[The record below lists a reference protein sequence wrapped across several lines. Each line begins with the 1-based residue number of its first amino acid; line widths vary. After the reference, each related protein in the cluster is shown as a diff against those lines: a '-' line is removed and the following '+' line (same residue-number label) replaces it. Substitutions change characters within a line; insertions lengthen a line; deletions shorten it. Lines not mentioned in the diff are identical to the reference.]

1 MRGIEMKLFVGLL
14 LVASGIVAVWGFKAR
29 PALTD
34 DNTAPFVPGAGPVPV
49 MVELFTSEVCSS
61 CPPADVLLSKL
72 DQQPINGVDIIVLS
86 EHVDYWNSL
95 GWQDPFSSAD
105 FSQRQTVY
113 GDAFR
118 NGSVYTPQMVVDG
131 QQQFVGSDEK
141 RAHAA
146 VIKAAK
152 EARAK
157 VELQMTSSK
166 EPAAKLSINITNLPQ
181 VTANDT
187 AEVLLAITESNLLSN
202 VARGENAGRSLTHT
216 AVVRQLQTV
225 GEVAAG
231 SNSFTADA
239 TLPFNTAWRKENL
252 RIVVFIQE
260 RRTRRVLGAASLKVS
275 A

>member
-1 MRGIEMKLFVGLL
+1 MKFFIGLL
-14 LVASGIVAVWGFKAR
+14 LIVSGIAFWGFRHR
-29 PALTD
+29 PLSETKSPDA
-34 DNTAPFVPGAGPVPV
+34 AGAGAVPV
-49 MVELFTSEVCSS
+49 MVELFTSEGCSS

-72 DQQPINGVDIIVLS
+72 DQQPLNGVEIIVLS

-105 FSQRQTVY
+105 FSKRQSAY

-118 NGSVYTPQMVVDG
+118 TSSVYTPQMIVDG

-146 VIKAAK
+146 IIKAAK

-157 VELQMTSSK
+157 VELQFSSK
-166 EPAAKLSINITNLPQ
+166 LSVNITDLPQ
-181 VTANDT
+181 ITPDDT
-187 AEVLLAITESNLLSN
+187 AEVLLAVTESNLSSD
-202 VARGENAGRSLTHT
+202 VPRGENAGRSLKHT
-216 AVVRQLQTV
+216 AVVRQLQTI

-231 SNSFTADA
+231 SNNFTTDA
-239 TLPFNTAWRKENL
+239 AVTLNPAWRKENL

-260 RRTRRVLGAASLKVS
+260 RRTRRVLGAASVKLEIS
-275 A
+275 RS

>member
-1 MRGIEMKLFVGLL
+1 MKLLVSLL
-14 LVASGIVAVWGFKAR
+14 LMASGIVAVWGFRHR
-29 PALTD
+29 PALSESSVPV
-34 DNTAPFVPGAGPVPV
+34 APGAGPVPV
-49 MVELFTSEVCSS
+49 MVELFTSEGCSS

-72 DQQPINGVDIIVLS
+72 DQQPINGVEIIVLS

-105 FSQRQTVY
+105 FSERQRAY

-118 NGSVYTPQMVVDG
+118 TSSVYTPQMIVDG

-146 VIKAAK
+146 IIKAAK
-152 EARAK
+152 ETRAK
-157 VELQMTSSK
+157 IELQLTSIK
-166 EPAAKLSINITNLPQ
+166 ELSVA
-181 VTANDT
+181 VTDRPPVTQDDT
-187 AEVLLAITESNLLSN
+187 AEVLMAVIESNLSSD
-202 VARGENAGRSLTHT
+202 VPRGENAGRSLKHT

-231 SNSFTADA
+231 SYKFTANTA
-239 TLPFNTAWRKENL
+239 VPFNPAWRKDNL
-252 RIVVFIQE
+252 RIVIFIQE

>member
-1 MRGIEMKLFVGLL
+1 MKLFVGLL
-14 LVASGIVAVWGFKAR
+14 LMASGAVAFWGLRDR
-29 PALTD
+29 PALSEPS
-34 DNTAPFVPGAGPVPV
+34 APGAGPVPV
-49 MVELFTSEVCSS
+49 MVELFTSEGCSS

-72 DQQPINGVDIIVLS
+72 DQQPINGVEIIVLS

-105 FSQRQTVY
+105 FSKRQSAY

-118 NGSVYTPQMVVDG
+118 SSSVYTPQMIVDG

-141 RAHAA
+141 RAQSAI
-146 VIKAAK
+146 IKAAK

-157 VELQMTSSK
+157 VELQFTS
-166 EPAAKLSINITNLPQ
+166 KLSINITDLPH
-181 VTANDT
+181 VTTDDA
-187 AEVLLAITESNLLSN
+187 AEVLLAVTESNLSSE
-202 VARGENAGRSLTHT
+202 VPRGENAGRSLKHT
-216 AVVRQLQTV
+216 AVVRHLQTV

-231 SNSFTADA
+231 SNKFTADA
-239 TLPFNTAWRKENL
+239 AVSFNTSWRKENL

-260 RRTRRVLGAASLKVS
+260 RRTRRVLGAASLKVP

>member
-1 MRGIEMKLFVGLL
+1 MKLFVGLL
-14 LVASGIVAVWGFKAR
+14 LMASGIVAFWGFRQR
-29 PALTD
+29 PALSES
-34 DNTAPFVPGAGPVPV
+34 NMAVVPGAAPVPV
-49 MVELFTSEVCSS
+49 MVELFTSEGCSS

-105 FSQRQTVY
+105 FSERQRAY

-118 NGSVYTPQMVVDG
+118 TSSVYTPQMIVDG

-146 VIKAAK
+146 IIKAAK
-152 EARAK
+152 ATRAK
-157 VELQMTSSK
+157 VELQLTSNK
-166 EPAAKLSINITNLPQ
+166 DLSINITDLPA
-181 VTANDT
+181 VTQDDT
-187 AEVLLAITESNLLSN
+187 AEVLLAVTESNLSSD
-202 VARGENAGRSLTHT
+202 VARGENAGRSLKHT
-216 AVVRQLQTV
+216 AVVRGLQTV

-231 SNSFTADA
+231 SNKFTANVA
-239 TLPFNTAWRKENL
+239 VPSNTAWRKDNI
-252 RIVVFIQE
+252 RIIVFIQE